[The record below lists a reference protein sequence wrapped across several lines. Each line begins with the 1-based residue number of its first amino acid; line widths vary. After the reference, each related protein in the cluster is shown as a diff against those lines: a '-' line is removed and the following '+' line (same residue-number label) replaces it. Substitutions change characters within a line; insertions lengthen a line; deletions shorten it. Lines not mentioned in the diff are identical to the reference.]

1 MIYQVNTLPMRCENA
16 LRALTITMNSSSTSH
31 YGSEIELTCVYL
43 VKYCLN
49 RGGRP
54 ARLQLGF
61 FLGGA
66 SRCVTRRFF
75 VCHMTYLG
83 DIPGDPGMT
92 SNDSCGAHWHTA
104 KRMTL
109 TVSQL

>member
-1 MIYQVNTLPMRCENA
+1 MRCENA
-16 LRALTITMNSSSTSH
+16 LRTLTIMVNSSSTSH

-61 FLGGA
+61 FWGGESMCDKAILRLSYDLLGGYP
-66 SRCVTRRFF
+66 R
-75 VCHMTYLG
+75 
-83 DIPGDPGMT
+83 
-92 SNDSCGAHWHTA
+92 
-104 KRMTL
+104 
-109 TVSQL
+109 